1 VSLGRV
7 PGCRRGRGWQTARH
21 WQQQQQQQQP
31 PQHWNPARLEPTCWL
46 PLPRACPT
54 TPACRC
60 YMVDGGPAG
69 GEAVQWTVY
78 FKEGGVGTFV
88 PYFVRWVSACFGRT
102 AGPGSPPETLEAT
115 TRQWLSELR
124 YLGSTDRV
132 LPPCF
137 RRSCAYV
144 RSIASRMQQ
153 QQQEQQQQQGPPGGY
168 PAPATGAAAAA
179 GPATAPPPQNF
190 LQTALVDPSG
200 ALCLQRSG
208 S

>member
-1 VSLGRV
+1 MLATLAPCLSHHPCLQVLHGGWGPGGWRGSTVDSVLQGRR
-7 PGCRRGRGWQTARH
+7 CRHVCALLCAVGGW
-21 WQQQQQQQQP
+21 
-31 PQHWNPARLEPTCWL
+31 
-46 PLPRACPT
+46 
-54 TPACRC
+54 
-60 YMVDGGPAG
+60 VGGGQG
-69 GEAVQWTVY
+69 G
-78 FKEGGVGTFV
+78 
-88 PYFVRWVSACFGRT
+88 
-102 AGPGSPPETLEAT
+102 GPGSPPETLEAT

-200 ALCLQRSG
+200 ARCLQGIAS
-208 S
+208 